1 MKTWPASDPLLYLGM
16 LMRAVIIH
24 NKVDIKFIGNALVNL
39 LQEDEKFL
47 MPVPLF
53 AACQPKQGTEHA
65 VGKDSDTIRKGGEFP

>member
-1 MKTWPASDPLLYLGM
+1 MYMKTWPASDPLLYLGM

-53 AACQPKQGTEHA
+53 AACQHEAGH
-65 VGKDSDTIRKGGEFP
+65 